1 MRSESTEQ
9 AWALCSPAV
18 ASWSLLCSSHQ
29 AESFVTLTWH
39 VEWTIHY
46 DWGICLGEYV
56 LFLFGGSLSKSQ
68 IFHSRLYT
76 GFPKNLCRFDMR
88 HAAMTRWDL
97 TQFALWLAQCS
108 GKTLSS
114 SFCAWIFF
122 STGSVALF
130 ALRCHCVRKHC
141 DLWAEEFFVEH
152 GAVVQGPALHD
163 GQHWSAILGA
173 ECIAYGWSLEV
184 LNYVI
189 LYVYRWYHMMIS

>member
-39 VEWTIHY
+39 IWHVEWTIHY

-68 IFHSRLYT
+68 IF
-76 GFPKNLCRFDMR
+76 
-88 HAAMTRWDL
+88 TRDCIL
-97 TQFALWLAQCS
+97 ASQRIFVALACGMLQWHGETAQCS